1 MRRGIA
7 LSIDAAVAMT
17 IAVFG
22 FSFLALSSSNI
33 RPSFDSSAQVQLASA
48 DIYRALSQTTLAEL
62 EAASPTIAG
71 MHADGTLS
79 DSDMAMTEMALLAK
93 LNWEG
98 TAQSRDYATRV
109 INETVA
115 PLLTGG
121 LRFSVAMD
129 GTVLFNS
136 TTAPSDR
143 TVSATKGYAYSRN
156 STAPFANPI
165 GPVEATVGTWV

>member
-98 TAQSRDYATRV
+98 TAQSRDYASR
-109 INETVA
+109 IR
-115 PLLTGG
+115 G
-121 LRFSVAMD
+121 LPANRRHSLRITTSVHGDASSRGRSPGERDLHERRSGAVD
-129 GTVLFNS
+129 GKVRYD
-136 TTAPSDR
+136 A
-143 TVSATKGYAYSRN
+143 
-156 STAPFANPI
+156 
-165 GPVEATVGTWV
+165 